1 MTNYR
6 KALTSVLYLSVE
18 HKRKVKEYRK
28 SQKKEKPDKSRT
40 EHEPTQIT
48 DDELWARLDQ
58 LEDIETK
65 RREIAKLG

>member
-1 MTNYR
+1 M
-6 KALTSVLYLSVE
+6 
-18 HKRKVKEYRK
+18 KEYRK